1 MRLSHIFNVGF
12 LATVATALS
21 IPRGKESLPGPSFR
35 PPPNVDSDSNV
46 IECKYPAMKGWA
58 ADNGSKTGWLKW
70 VGDGPAPAPGAFNIT
85 TDYEKIFPEGVTR
98 KYNLVIDEGSVN
110 LDGVTASHAMLYNG
124 QYPGPWIQ
132 ACWGDIVEI
141 TVTNKLKY
149 NGTTLHCHGLR
160 MFDNLLMDGVPGIT
174 QCPIAPEDTFTYRFR
189 ATQYGSTWYHSH
201 YSLQY
206 SDGLVGPLTIHGP
219 SSADYDASIDP
230 LLLGDHIHRSA
241 FQDYYKVQ
249 TRIPPEMDSQLLNGI
264 GNYNKDPN
272 RKPYSTLVKAGEKY
286 LMRLI
291 NTSTDTT
298 FIFSIDKHNFTV
310 IGADLVP
317 LEPYDTSHI
326 LIGIGQRYHVI
337 LNTLPEVKDGDSFW
351 IRMVPAG
358 DGCSRFRKDHVP
370 DERMGALYYGKKTDD
385 LPKSEGGGYDISCR
399 DEPYERLKPIQKW
412 NVPDPLL
419 APELMTK
426 TQKIGID
433 VWNPPGRPTNA
444 PKIANWGIGPQ
455 PMWLNY
461 SKPIVK
467 NMNIE
472 DWPETWTVYPAHDY
486 THEQWVYL
494 VVTGQEKQDGLARTQ
509 APNAHPLHFHGHDFA
524 LLQQSYEPFSNSTLN
539 LKLDNPPRRDV
550 VLLPSNGF
558 VVLAFKADNPG
569 SWLMHCHIAWHAS
582 AGLALQILEDKND
595 VVEYLKSHPEDVKEM
610 HRVCDNWDKWY
621 GNPDNHYPADF
632 FQEDSGI

>member
-1 MRLSHIFNVGF
+1 MRLNYLLNIGF
-12 LATVATALS
+12 FATCALS
-21 IPRGKESLPGPSFR
+21 LSVPRWKDTLSGPSFS
-35 PPPNVDSDSNV
+35 PPPNVDSNSRV
-46 IECKYPAMKGWA
+46 IECKYPSMKGWA
-58 ADNGSKTGWLKW
+58 ADNSSKTGWLKW
-70 VGDGPAPAPGAFNIT
+70 VGNGPTPSPGAFNTT
-85 TDYEKIFPEGVTR
+85 TDYENIFPEGVTR
-98 KYNLVIDEGSVN
+98 KYNLVVDEGTVN
-110 LDGVTASHAMLYNG
+110 LDGVTANHAMLFNG

-149 NGTTLHCHGLR
+149 NGTALHCHGLR
-160 MFDNLLMDGVPGIT
+160 MFDNLLMDGVPGVT

-219 SSADYDASIDP
+219 SSAEYDASIDP
-230 LLLGDHIHRSA
+230 LLLGDHLHRSA

-249 TRIPPEMDSQLLNGI
+249 TRIPPEMDSQILNGI
-264 GNYNKDPN
+264 GNYNNDTS
-272 RKPYSTLVKAGEKY
+272 RRPYSTLVKAGKKY

-298 FIFSIDKHNFTV
+298 FVFSIDKHNFTV

-337 LNTLPEVKDGDSFW
+337 LNTLPDVKDGDSFW

-370 DERMGALYYGKKTDD
+370 DERMGALYYEKKTNV

-412 NVPDPLL
+412 TVPDPLL
-419 APELMTK
+419 APDLMTK

-433 VWNPPGRPTNA
+433 IWNPPGRPADA
-444 PKIANWGIGPQ
+444 PKIANWGVGPQ

-467 NMNIE
+467 NMDIE
-472 DWPETWTVYPAHDY
+472 DWPETWTVYPANDY

-494 VVTGQEKQDGLARTQ
+494 VVTGQEKQAELARTQ

-524 LLQQSYEPFSNSTLN
+524 LLQQSYEPFNNKNLN

-558 VVLAFKADNPG
+558 VVIAFKADNPG

-595 VVEYLKSHPEDVKEM
+595 VVKYLKSHPEDVKEM
-610 HRVCDNWDKWY
+610 RRVCDNWDKWY
-621 GNPDNHYPADF
+621 GNAENHYPAEF